1 MKTKNFLLMLT
12 AGVAISF
19 AACHPSEKQNMIDF
33 EQFKAEGTYRLV
45 GSAKVFDTDKDLTY
59 QCKAAMVLPSAI
71 ENEDIRQLRDSI
83 MSTAFDTTGTDIAAV
98 AYGAFARN
106 AADNSGF
113 EVTDTVVPDSIY
125 DGIYDVDGT
134 VVHLSTRLLSYGVTV
149 STYSPHAAHG
159 MYSTFYINY
168 DIEKGKIFTLSD
180 ILTPGAMA
188 ELPGILREKA
198 ASMRGTIGDTEIE
211 TVSSDANFYID
222 NTGNIVF
229 VFQPY
234 EIASYAQGIIELPIP
249 AYILDNSLTPY
260 GKEIL
265 L

>member
-1 MKTKNFLLMLT
+1 MKTKNYILMLT

-19 AACHPSEKQNMIDF
+19 AACHPSEKQNMIEF

-45 GSAKVFDTDKDLTY
+45 GSAKVYDTDQDLTF
-59 QCKAAMVLPSAI
+59 QCKAAMVLPAAI
-71 ENEDIRQLRDSI
+71 ENEDLRQLRDSI

-125 DGIYDVDGT
+125 DGLYAVDGT
-134 VVHLSTRLLSYGVTV
+134 VVHLSTRLMCYGVTV

-159 MYSTFYINY
+159 MYSTFYLNY

-180 ILTPGAMA
+180 ILTPGAIA
-188 ELPGILREKA
+188 ELPAMLREKA
-198 ASMRGTIGDTEIE
+198 ESMRGTIGNTEIE
-211 TVSSDANFYID
+211 TVSSEANFYID
-222 NTGNIVF
+222 NADNIVF